1 MFIATLIFLFS
12 QAEAIAAVNIF
23 QNGCEDTVRIANIL
37 EIG

>member
-1 MFIATLIFLFS
+1 MFIATFIFLFS

-23 QNGCEDTVRIANIL
+23 QNGCEDTPANIL